1 MTENTTELKE
11 VELEINKVV
20 LTGTITED
28 FTYHHSTK
36 GANIYKSFIS
46 VKRDSGTD
54 DVLPIL
60 ASERILK
67 EAFSLTEE
75 KSYGSQNYTVC
86 VEGIMASYNE
96 HVKDNKSKLILFV
109 KPNNILIVADN
120 TKPSNNI
127 ELTGYIVKD
136 VTVRKT
142 PGVKDE
148 KGICVRQERT
158 IADVMLGVN
167 ISVNKRCVSYYIPCI
182 FWGKAASAV
191 GKLGIGTQ
199 VNIRG
204 RVQSRKYNKKY
215 ENGNVEEKVAYE
227 ISVADALLV
236 GKNGEVSNLV
246 KKAEPKKTEKEKR
259 NKVTVKTRHNPNGFN
274 LD

>member
-1 MTENTTELKE
+1 MAENTTELKE
-11 VELEINKVV
+11 VELELNKVV

-36 GANIYKSFIS
+36 GANIYKSFIC

-54 DVLPIL
+54 DVLPIM
-60 ASERILK
+60 ASEKVLK
-67 EAFSLTEE
+67 EAFSVTEE

-86 VEGIMASYNE
+86 IEGIMASYNE
-96 HVKDNKSKLILFV
+96 HIENGKSKLILFV

-127 ELTGYIVKD
+127 EITGYIVKD
-136 VTVRKT
+136 VIVRKT
-142 PGVKDE
+142 PGLKDE
-148 KGICVRQERT
+148 KGIWVKQGRT

-167 ISVNKRCVSYYIPCI
+167 INTNKRSVSYYIPCI
-182 FWGKAASAV
+182 FWGKAASAI

-199 VNIRG
+199 VNIHG
-204 RVQSRKYNKKY
+204 RVQSRKYNKRY
-215 ENGNVEEKVAYE
+215 ENGNVEEKIAYE
-227 ISVADALLV
+227 ISAADAMLV
-236 GKNGEVSNLV
+236 SKNGEVSNLV
-246 KKAEPKKTEKEKR
+246 KVEPKKPVKEKR

>member
-1 MTENTTELKE
+1 MSTAELKK
-11 VELEINKVV
+11 VELELNKVV
-20 LTGTITED
+20 LTGIITED

-36 GANIYKSFIS
+36 GTNIYKSFIS

-54 DVLPIL
+54 DVLPIM
-60 ASERILK
+60 ASEKVLK
-67 EAFSLTEE
+67 EAFSLTEV

-86 VEGIMASYNE
+86 IEGTMASYNE
-96 HVKDNKSKLILFV
+96 HVESGKSKLILFI

-142 PGVKDE
+142 PGLKDE
-148 KGICVRQERT
+148 KGICIRQERT

-167 ISVNKRCVSYYIPCI
+167 INMNKRCVSYYIPCI
-182 FWGKAASAV
+182 FWGKAATAV
-191 GKLGIGTQ
+191 GNLEIGTQ
-199 VNIRG
+199 INIHG
-204 RVQSRKYNKKY
+204 RVQSRKYNKRY
-215 ENGNVEEKVAYE
+215 ENGNVEEKIAYE
-227 ISVADALLV
+227 ISVADAFLV
-236 GKNGEVSNLV
+236 DKDGNVSNLV
-246 KKAEPKKTEKEKR
+246 KVEPKKSVKEKH